1 MKKIVMIL
9 VACIL
14 LFSSCS
20 TNSTKDAIPQKEYEF
35 SENEINALL
44 ETAEL
49 LSEVI
54 AINTVG
60 FPKNFEERFVE
71 LSYPSAEDGNS
82 INQFLYI
89 FTYYQSKGYDQS
101 IYAKHVYIDD
111 NKIYHFSEEGI
122 LLLLSETFGI
132 INADLTTSNFIY
144 NPITKDYATSL
155 EFGAGRGGWRCSEIL
170 GSEINTTEG
179 TIIVKLKVE
188 NMFPHASGKIDEIT
202 TLLCENNFEIYIKE
216 DGKSYVSFVGTKII
230 L

>member
-1 MKKIVMIL
+1 MKKIAIIF
-9 VACIL
+9 VACII

-20 TNSTKDAIPQKEYEF
+20 VNSTKDSFSQKEYEF
-35 SENEINALL
+35 SENEMDALL

-54 AINTVG
+54 ANNTVG
-60 FPKNFEERFVE
+60 FPKNLEERFSE
-71 LSYPSAEDGNS
+71 LSYPSSGDSNS

-89 FTYYQSKGYDQS
+89 FTYYQSKGYNHS

-132 INADLTTSNFIY
+132 VNTDLTTSNFIY

-179 TIIVKLKVE
+179 TIIVELKVE
-188 NMFPHASGKIDEIT
+188 NMFPHASNKIDEIT
-202 TLLCENNFEIYIKE
+202 TLFCKNSFQIHTKE
-216 DGKSYVSFVGTKII
+216 EGEYYVSFVGTEII
-230 L
+230 F

>member
-1 MKKIVMIL
+1 MKKIVIML
-9 VACIL
+9 VACIV

-20 TNSTKDAIPQKEYEF
+20 VNSTKDSFPQKEYEF

-54 AINTVG
+54 ANNTVG
-60 FPKNFEERFVE
+60 FPKNLEERFSE
-71 LSYPSAEDGNS
+71 LSYPSSEDSNS

-89 FTYYQSKGYDQS
+89 FTYYQSKGYNHS

-132 INADLTTSNFIY
+132 VNTDLTTSNFIY

-179 TIIVKLKVE
+179 TIIVELKVE
-188 NMFPHASGKIDEIT
+188 NMFPHASNKIDEIT
-202 TLLCENNFEIYIKE
+202 TLLCKNSFQIHTKE
-216 DGKSYVSFVGTKII
+216 EGEYYVSFVGTEII
-230 L
+230 F